1 MLNAAGM
8 PADFYN
14 VHDDLYVTGRP
25 VRPTEGGTSQQN
37 QPGER
42 APLRGSADDAQANR
56 RAASGCTERHY
67 ATPVFTDSAQRRF
80 STQFSTQR
88 GSAATLR
95 WGIYWSRP
103 PTGRIGQSVPLVFQ
117 AGHAGSIP
125 SPALWFPTQA
135 FRVSGGRW
143 MVRWRSIASD
153 IPPTVRCQS
162 RTIRSGPSLST

>member
-42 APLRGSADDAQANR
+42 APLRGSAGDAQANR

-67 ATPVFTDSAQRRF
+67 ATPVFTDS
-80 STQFSTQR
+80 
-88 GSAATLR
+88 G
-95 WGIYWSRP
+95 
-103 PTGRIGQSVPLVFQ
+103 
-117 AGHAGSIP
+117 
-125 SPALWFPTQA
+125 
-135 FRVSGGRW
+135 SGGFL
-143 MVRWRSIASD
+143 
-153 IPPTVRCQS
+153 
-162 RTIRSGPSLST
+162 PSFLPKEAARRL